1 MVTGEREGK
10 IPVALNLTRKALEG
24 LHQEM
29 SGYNIDTIHA
39 ITFHLL
45 QSMTE
50 FLEGVCLEGGQVNSV
65 TVGGTSYDSDTIGW
79 FSLGVGVQ

>member
-1 MVTGEREGK
+1 M
-10 IPVALNLTRKALEG
+10 ALNLTRKALEG

-45 QSMTE
+45 QRLTE
-50 FLEGVCLEGGQVNSV
+50 FLKGVCLEGRHVNSV
-65 TVGGTSYDSDTIGW
+65 TVGGTSYESDTIGW
-79 FSLGVGVQ
+79 FSLRVGVQ